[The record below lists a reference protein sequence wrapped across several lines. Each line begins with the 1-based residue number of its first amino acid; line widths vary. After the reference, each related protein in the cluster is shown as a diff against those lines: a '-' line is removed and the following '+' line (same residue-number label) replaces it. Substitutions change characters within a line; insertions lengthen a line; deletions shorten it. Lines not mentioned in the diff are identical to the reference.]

1 MAIKVTG
8 ILGKKVGMTQLFD
21 SKGDVRPVT
30 VLQAG
35 PCVVTQ
41 HKSATK
47 DGYEAAQIGLVE
59 FVKESRL
66 TKAQRGHLAKNDLPP
81 VKFLREVP
89 LESDGDGGD
98 GLKVGARVLVEIFE
112 GEKFVDIIG
121 VSKGR
126 GFQGVVKRHHFGG
139 GPKSH
144 GSMFQITGSIGSSA
158 FPSRVFKGMRM
169 SGHMGNSQVTVRN
182 LRVLGVDKDE
192 NLLVVE
198 GSVPGPQ
205 GGYLVITKAQ
215 KPPREGTLDLAD
227 EIFGAVNE
235 DLLWEAVKHYRAG
248 QHQGTHATKARWQVS
263 GSGKKL
269 WKQKGTGRARIGSI
283 RSPLW
288 RHGGTVHGPQPRS
301 YDYAFPRKK
310 LMGALRSALAAKLAD
325 GKLIVVNTL
334 DLKQPK
340 TKQFR
345 AALDALKVDAT
356 VLVVE
361 AATQKNPNLEL
372 SARNIEGLELVR
384 GNDVHPYHLLRY
396 DRVIFSQPA
405 IEKLQL
411 TLKNSISKRQHKEVK
426 EKEKSAKKATRMPR
440 RRTRHEK
447 AAEVA

>member
-1 MAIKVTG
+1 MLGTEKEMATKVTG

-66 TKAQRGHLAKNDLPP
+66 SKPERGHLAKNNLPP

-89 LESDGDGGD
+89 LEVDGAADGAV
-98 GLKVGARVLVEIFE
+98 KVGDRVLVEIFD
-112 GEKFVDIIG
+112 GEKFVDILG
-121 VSKGR
+121 VSKGK

-169 SGHMGNSQVTVRN
+169 SGHMGHQQVTARN

-205 GGYLVITKAQ
+205 GGYIVITKAK
-215 KPPREGTLDLAD
+215 KPPRERRGFA
-227 EIFGAVNE
+227 GA
-235 DLLWEAVKHYRAG
+235 
-248 QHQGTHATKARWQVS
+248 ATVD
-263 GSGKKL
+263 
-269 WKQKGTGRARIGSI
+269 
-283 RSPLW
+283 PL
-288 RHGGTVHGPQPRS
+288 
-301 YDYAFPRKK
+301 K
-310 LMGALRSALAAKLAD
+310 AAK
-325 GKLIVVNTL
+325 
-334 DLKQPK
+334 
-340 TKQFR
+340 R
-345 AALDALKVDAT
+345 A
-356 VLVVE
+356 
-361 AATQKNPNLEL
+361 
-372 SARNIEGLELVR
+372 
-384 GNDVHPYHLLRY
+384 
-396 DRVIFSQPA
+396 
-405 IEKLQL
+405 
-411 TLKNSISKRQHKEVK
+411 
-426 EKEKSAKKATRMPR
+426 AKKA
-440 RRTRHEK
+440 
-447 AAEVA
+447 